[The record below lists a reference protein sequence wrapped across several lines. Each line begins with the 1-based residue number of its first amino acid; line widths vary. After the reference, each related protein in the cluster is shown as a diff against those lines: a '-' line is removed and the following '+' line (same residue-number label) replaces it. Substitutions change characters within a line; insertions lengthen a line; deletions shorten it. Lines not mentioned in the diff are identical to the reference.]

1 MKYFNINCGLGID
14 YLYETILK
22 DYPTFPKF
30 SIFHLFLT
38 IWYKEAINKINEY
51 DSIIYILN
59 HNILSFF

>member
-30 SIFHLFLT
+30 SIFHLFLQFG
-38 IWYKEAINKINEY
+38 IKKQ
-51 DSIIYILN
+51 
-59 HNILSFF
+59 